1 MNIDTVKL
9 IIRNPSSL
17 ISMLGEHGLLN
28 WMPDKTYL
36 SLWSSSCLGYKV
48 NIDNPRTFC
57 EKLQWLKLHDRNPLY
72 TQLVD
77 KYEVRKFVAEKI
89 GEEHL
94 IPLLG
99 GPWDSVDEI
108 DFDALPEQF
117 VLKTTH
123 DCGGIVIC
131 TDKGSFD
138 REAAKAKLAKHL
150 KRKYYCGNREW
161 PYKNVKPRIIAEQY
175 MVDDSGTGLRDYKF
189 FCFGGKPKIML
200 IVTDRFENNEETK
213 FTHFD
218 MNFER
223 LPFTL
228 SGPIDSRKLEKP
240 STFNEMREIAEK
252 LSAGIPHVRVDL
264 YESAGKVFFGE
275 LTFYDSSGTEK
286 IDPPEWDEI
295 IGSWLELPEP
305 RS

>member
-108 DFDALPEQF
+108 DFDALPSQF

-131 TDKGSFD
+131 TNKGSFD

-161 PYKNVKPRIIAEQY
+161 PYKNVKRRILAEKLLE
-175 MVDDSGTGLRDYKF
+175 VESGNDINDYKF
-189 FCFGGKPKIML
+189 FCFNGKVEFMKIDFDRRTYHRANYYDRNFTLLKFGETAYPPDFEREVSKPKC
-200 IVTDRFENNEETK
+200 
-213 FTHFD
+213 FD
-218 MNFER
+218 KMIG
-223 LPFTL
+223 L
-228 SGPIDSRKLEKP
+228 
-240 STFNEMREIAEK
+240 AEK
-252 LSAGIPHVRVDL
+252 IARDFKFVRIDF
-264 YESAGKVFFGE
+264 YEVKGKVFFGE
-275 LTFYDSSGTEK
+275 ATFYPSSAVGKFTTPTADS
-286 IDPPEWDEI
+286 D
-295 IGSWLELPEP
+295 IGNLLEL
-305 RS
+305 